1 VPLLI
6 RFFLLPCLA
15 LTLLTTTAL
24 AVPCPVDT
32 PRPATPADVARIAY
46 RFAEAEQLYATEL
59 KSSPDSQPALA
70 GYTLSLLHE
79 DKVSEAFAAAQKAI
93 QQRPKDAT
101 LTAVFGEVEFRRA
114 NLKEAGEAFQ
124 SALALNPCAA
134 RAHFAIVRFL
144 KANSMYASAQTQLEV
159 AHKLAPEDSE
169 ITAAWRETRPI
180 SEQAAYFKE
189 TLKSVDLSEEH
200 RSRLSAYVGLL
211 EKRAE
216 IERNGRCHV
225 VSTVRDVT
233 QRLVALMDEDREV
246 QPLGLD
252 VRLNDKATARLLFDT
267 GASGIY
273 VSHAIAERAG
283 LKAFRSIRTSGIG
296 DQADP
301 TGYLALADD
310 VRVGQ
315 IELKNCVVEVTD
327 KKSVIDH
334 EGLIGG
340 DVFEG
345 FLVTLDYPRKN
356 IRFSQLPP
364 RPGEAASASASTEI
378 QTDAIQPLHDR
389 YISPEMKDWVRVL
402 RFDHNLVVPT
412 TISDKETHMFIL
424 DTGAFSNI
432 VDTNV
437 ANGVTKVS
445 KTDAIVEGISGRVKE
460 VRRGNTVV
468 VQFGNLKARLDD
480 VTLLDTS
487 RFSRSMNFEIGGFV
501 GFAALRFVA
510 MQIDYRD
517 GLVHFAYDRDQGF
530 DH

>member
-1 VPLLI
+1 
-6 RFFLLPCLA
+6 
-15 LTLLTTTAL
+15 
-24 AVPCPVDT
+24 
-32 PRPATPADVARIAY
+32 
-46 RFAEAEQLYATEL
+46 
-59 KSSPDSQPALA
+59 
-70 GYTLSLLHE
+70 
-79 DKVSEAFAAAQKAI
+79 
-93 QQRPKDAT
+93 
-101 LTAVFGEVEFRRA
+101 
-114 NLKEAGEAFQ
+114 
-124 SALALNPCAA
+124 
-134 RAHFAIVRFL
+134 
-144 KANSMYASAQTQLEV
+144 MYASAQTQLEV
-159 AHKLAPEDSE
+159 AHRLAPEDSE
-169 ITAAWRETRPI
+169 ITEAWRETRPI

-189 TLKSVDLSEEH
+189 TLKNVSLSEEH

-211 EKRAE
+211 EKREE

-273 VSHAIAERAG
+273 VSRAIAERAG
-283 LKAFRSIRTSGIG
+283 LKAFRSNRTSGFG
-296 DQADP
+296 DQGDA

-310 VRVGQ
+310 VRIGQ

-327 KKSVIDH
+327 KKSVVDH

-364 RPGEAASASASTEI
+364 RPGEAASTSTPPET
-378 QTDAIQPLHDR
+378 QADAIQPLHDR
-389 YISPEMKDWVRVL
+389 YISPDMKDWVRVL

-412 TISDKETHMFIL
+412 AVSGKETHMFIL
-424 DTGAFSNI
+424 DTGAFANI

-437 ANGVTKVS
+437 ASGVTKVS
-445 KTDAIVEGISGRVKE
+445 KTDGIVEGISGRVKE

-501 GFAALRFVA
+501 GFAALRFVT

-517 GLVHFAYDRDQGF
+517 GLVHFAYDRQQGF